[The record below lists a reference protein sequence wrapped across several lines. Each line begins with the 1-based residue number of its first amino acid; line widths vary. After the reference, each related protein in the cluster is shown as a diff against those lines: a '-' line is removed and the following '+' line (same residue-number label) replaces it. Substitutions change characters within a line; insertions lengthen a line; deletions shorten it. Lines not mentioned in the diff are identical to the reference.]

1 MKIKKDG
8 LNKLKIY
15 YVPLS
20 ELNPAPYNPRKW
32 SGEAIKKL
40 TEGFKRFGIIDPIIC
55 NSAPN
60 RKNIVIGGHFRLKIA
75 KDLGYKE
82 IPVVYVKIPDIEK
95 EKELNL
101 RLNKNTGDWDFELLK
116 EFDIEML
123 LDVGF
128 DDTDLSNIWDENLE
142 IEDDDFDIEKE
153 IEKAKSTNI
162 KTGDLFQLGNHFLIC
177 GDSHIKET
185 LDNLMKDKK
194 ATMAYNDPIY
204 NIKLD
209 YNKGVGG
216 KANYGGNINDNKSD
230 SEYKEFLKQ
239 GIENSLRHMEKD
251 IHIFTWCDQRYI
263 WLLQTLYQE
272 FEIKNERVCL
282 WIKNGFNPTP
292 NVAFNKLIEPCVY
305 GTIGRPYL
313 SPLSTKAC
321 EILNKEIGTGNR
333 TLDDILDIIDIWLA
347 KRDAGTEINHST
359 QKPLSLHEKPLK
371 RCTKPGDIVLDIYG
385 GSGSTL
391 LSCEQLKRICY
402 TSEINPIFVQLII
415 NRYEIY
421 ANQKA
426 KKLN

>member
-1 MKIKKDG
+1 MNKDLLKK
-8 LNKLKIY
+8 KLTIQN
-15 YVPLS
+15 VPISQLKPS
-20 ELNPAPYNPRKW
+20 EYNPRKITDKEERDITA
-32 SGEAIKKL
+32 SIKK
-40 TEGFKRFGIIDPIIC
+40 FGMVDPIIV
-55 NSAPN
+55 NKYPS
-60 RKNIVIGGHFRLKIA
+60 REGIIIGGHQRYKIA
-75 KDLGYKE
+75 QKLGYKE
-82 IPVVYVKIPDIEK
+82 MPVVYLNLNPEK

-101 RLNKNTGDWDFELLK
+101 RLNRNQGEWDFELLK

-123 LDVGF
+123 LDIGF
-128 DDTDLSNIWDENLE
+128 DDSDLNNIWDESLE
-142 IEDDDFDIEKE
+142 IEDDDFNIEKE
-153 IEKAKSTNI
+153 IEKAKTTNV

-177 GDSHIKET
+177 GDSHKKET
-185 LDNLMKDKK
+185 LDNLMKNKK
-194 ATMAYNDPIY
+194 ATMVYNDPIY

-230 SEYKEFLKQ
+230 SGYKEFLKQ
-239 GIENSLRHMEKD
+239 GIENSLRHTDKNY
-251 IHIFTWCDQRYI
+251 HIFTWCDQRYI

-272 FEIKNERVCL
+272 FGIKNERVCF
-282 WIKNGFNPTP
+282 WVKNGFNPTP
-292 NVAFNKLIEPCVY
+292 NVAFNKLTEPCVY

-415 NRYEIY
+415 NRYESY

>member
-1 MKIKKDG
+1 MIIKKEDVG
-8 LNKLKIY
+8 KLKVF

-32 SGEAIKKL
+32 SEEAIKKL
-40 TEGFKRFGIIDPIIC
+40 TESIKRFGMIDPVIC
-55 NSAPN
+55 NSAPK

-75 KDLGYKE
+75 KDLGFKE
-82 IPVVYVKIPDIEK
+82 VPVVYIKMLNIEK

-101 RLNKNTGDWDFELLK
+101 RLNSNVGEWDFNLLK

-128 DDTDLSNIWDENLE
+128 DDTDLSNIWDEQLE
-142 IEDDDFDIEKE
+142 IEDDNFDIEKE
-153 IEKAKSTNI
+153 IEKAKNTNI
-162 KTGDLFQLGNHFLIC
+162 KTGDLFQLGSHFLIC
-177 GDSHIKET
+177 GDSHQKET
-185 LDNLMKDKK
+185 LDRLMKNKK
-194 ATMAYNDPIY
+194 ATTISNDPIF
-204 NIKLD
+204 NINVN
-209 YNKGVGG
+209 YNKGIGG
-216 KANYGGNINDNKSD
+216 KANYGGDINDNKSD

-239 GIENSLRHMEKD
+239 GIENSLRHVEKNC
-251 IHIFTWCDQRYI
+251 HIFTWCDQRYI

-272 FEIKNERVCL
+272 FKIKNERVCF
-282 WIKNGFNPTP
+282 WVKNGFNPTP
-292 NVAFNKLIEPCVY
+292 NVAFNKLTETCVY

-313 SPLSTKAC
+313 SPSSTKAC

-333 TLDDILDIIDIWLA
+333 TIDDILDIIDIWLA
-347 KRDAGTEINHST
+347 KRDAGTEYSHST
-359 QKPLSLHEKPLK
+359 QKPLSLHEKPLR

-415 NRYEIY
+415 NRYETY
-421 ANQKA
+421 ANKKA